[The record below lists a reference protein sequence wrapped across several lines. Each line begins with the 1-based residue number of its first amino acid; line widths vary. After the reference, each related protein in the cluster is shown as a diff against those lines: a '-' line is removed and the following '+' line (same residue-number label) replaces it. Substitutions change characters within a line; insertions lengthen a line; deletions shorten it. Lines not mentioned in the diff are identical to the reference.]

1 MHDSSHSLPLKGIR
15 VLDLSSIIAG
25 PMATLIFASLGADVI
40 KVERIDG
47 GDDSRHMGP
56 HMGEWSSVFLPMNR
70 GKRSIAIDLS
80 KPAGRDVILRL
91 AKKCDVFIENFRG
104 GKLAALGLDESAVRA
119 QNPSIIYASIS
130 AFGNIGPDASRP
142 GYEALV
148 QGRSGIMSVTGPH
161 PGSTPVRAGVPIID
175 GSAGMWIAIGVLAA
189 LFERRKSGIAQ
200 KVDTSLLESG
210 VMLMFHNLLG
220 QQFSGA
226 DPVPQGSRYPS
237 FGAEGGSFSPYGA
250 FETADGWI
258 LIGVSSDRIFR
269 RLGKALG
276 HSEWADDARFLTNV
290 LRVEHREELNRE
302 MQALLRKHPTLE
314 WKALFDAH
322 DVPISPIQ
330 SCGQVLRDPQVEAM
344 RQLDDMVLP
353 GRNGKT
359 VAVPHVPLHLSVTP
373 LRPLGLAPTL
383 SQHGREI
390 LVEYGFGPE
399 EIERLCQEGI
409 VKLLP
414 TNSDGDQNVGATSQ
428 AESR

>member
-1 MHDSSHSLPLKGIR
+1 
-15 VLDLSSIIAG
+15 
-25 PMATLIFASLGADVI
+25 MATLIFASLGADVI

-104 GKLAALGLDESAVRA
+104 GKMTALGLDESAVRA

-130 AFGNIGPDASRP
+130 AFGSMGPDASRP

-161 PGSTPVRAGVPIID
+161 PGSTPVRAGVPKINE
-175 GSAGMWIAIGVLAA
+175 SASMWIAIGVLAA

-269 RLGKALG
+269 RLCKALM
-276 HSEWADDARFLTNV
+276 HPEWADDPRFLTNI

-302 MQALLRKHPTLE
+302 MQSLLRKHPTSQ
-314 WKALFDAH
+314 WKALFDTH

-344 RQLDDMVLP
+344 GQLDDMVLP

-390 LVEYGFGPE
+390 LLEYGFGPE
-399 EIERLCQEGI
+399 EIDRLCQEGI
-409 VKLLP
+409 VRLFP
-414 TNSDGDQNVGATSQ
+414 ANVDGDQKVAATSQ

>member
-1 MHDSSHSLPLKGIR
+1 MDGSSHSPPLKGIR

-91 AKKCDVFIENFRG
+91 AEKCDVFIENFRG
-104 GKLAALGLDESAVRA
+104 GKMTALGLDESAVRA
-119 QNPSIIYASIS
+119 QNPNIIYASIS
-130 AFGNIGPDASRP
+130 AFGNIGPDASKP

-269 RLGKALG
+269 RLCKALE
-276 HSEWADDARFLTNV
+276 HPEWADDPRFLTNI
-290 LRVEHREELNRE
+290 LRVEYRDKLNGE
-302 MQALLRKHPTLE
+302 MQALLRKHPTSQ
-314 WKALFDAH
+314 WKALFDTH
-322 DVPISPIQ
+322 DVPVSAIQ
-330 SCGQVLRDPQVEAM
+330 SSGQVLRDPQVEAM

-359 VAVPHVPLHLSVTP
+359 VAVPHIPLHMSVTP
-373 LRPLGLAPTL
+373 VRSLGLAPTL

-390 LVEYGFGPE
+390 LLEYGFDGE
-399 EIERLCQEGI
+399 EVERLCQEGI
-409 VKLLP
+409 VRLAP
-414 TNSDGDQNVGATSQ
+414 VSIDSEQNVGATSQ
-428 AESR
+428 GRI